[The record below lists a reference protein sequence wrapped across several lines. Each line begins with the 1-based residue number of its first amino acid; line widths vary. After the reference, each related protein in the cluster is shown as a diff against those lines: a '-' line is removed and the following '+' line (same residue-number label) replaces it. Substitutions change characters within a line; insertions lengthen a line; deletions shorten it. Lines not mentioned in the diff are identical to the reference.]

1 MNKKNINLNGV
12 LKTEPKYN
20 HFLDEVIKKINSNQ
34 SKKVIKN
41 NINLLNFN
49 NKYKNNE
56 NMKMIKILN
65 REKNK
70 EIGCPYLIKYYKHN
84 SKEEKTNK
92 MPQITL
98 KEDKKNFL
106 SINPK
111 ILENSKEKIK
121 RRFPNFS
128 KYNKNN

>member
-20 HFLDEVIKKINSNQ
+20 HFLDE
-34 SKKVIKN
+34 VIKN